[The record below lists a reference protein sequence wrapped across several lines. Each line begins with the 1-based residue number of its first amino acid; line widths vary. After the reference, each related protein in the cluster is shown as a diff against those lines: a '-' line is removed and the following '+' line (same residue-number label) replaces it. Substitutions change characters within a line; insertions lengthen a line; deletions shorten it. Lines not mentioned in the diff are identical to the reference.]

1 MNGPTLPQGQKS
13 ARRLDPLD
21 TDYLAALE
29 ATDQLLS
36 AILHEAMKYRSIVRV
51 ALPRLRAGADPG
63 PVRASLEPWRRSL
76 QTIKRLSR
84 DL

>member
-1 MNGPTLPQGQKS
+1 MNGEKSAPGQKS

-21 TDYLAALE
+21 MDYLARLE
-29 ATDQLLS
+29 AIDQLLS
-36 AILHEAMKYRSIVRV
+36 AILHEAMKYRSVVRV

-63 PVRASLEPWRRSL
+63 PVRASLDPWRRSL